1 MAQRSLLNI
10 TWDYK
15 ISVREPITTL
25 LKSVLEYLFL
35 DTFCYRLKLFFPFF
49 CYEQASL
56 GKGVIRK
63 PGKQRDFDILRL
75 Y

>member
-15 ISVREPITTL
+15 ISVRKPITKL
-25 LKSVLEYLFL
+25 LKSVSEYLFL
-35 DTFCYRLKLFFPFF
+35 DTFCCKLKLFLPLF

-56 GKGVIRK
+56 GKRVTRK
-63 PGKQRDFDILRL
+63 LGKQRDFDILRL
-75 Y
+75 N